1 MAALQSDRRRALE
14 KVVKDARDVAE
25 QGARAA
31 LESLAV
37 HHHEPHSSMTPA
49 QRNLRARLRAHGKQL
64 GDDRDERKGG
74 QQIDRLVAEC
84 AYEHWHRMLFARF
97 LAENDLLI
105 EPESG
110 AAVTLDEC
118 AELAKGTGRDAWEVA
133 GGFAQWMLAQVFRT
147 DDPALQVAL
156 SPETSIELEGLLAS
170 LPRDVFLADDSLG
183 WTYQFWQSAEK
194 DRVNERAKAGEKI
207 TGRTL
212 PAVTQLFTEHYMV
225 LFLLHNT
232 IGAWWAAKQMAA
244 WTDEQH
250 GACADEFAVRRAV
263 ALPEY
268 EFEYLRF
275 VRDEAARRWRP
286 AAGAFESW
294 PREARELRVL
304 DPCCGSGHFL
314 VAAFD
319 LLTRLRERE
328 EELPRDRAAVAALEA
343 NVFGLELDPRCTQIA
358 AFALAFAA
366 WKRIGRVRELPTLRV
381 ACSGLAIHG
390 DREEW
395 AKLAGEDALLRGA
408 LESLHATF
416 AQAPELGSLVDPR
429 RADVGGFK
437 LTFDFEKLLPLLTT
451 ALGRHGVQRDA
462 EQFELGVAAQGLALA
477 AELLAGSYTLVAT
490 NVPYLGRKLHSD
502 ALKDWADSQEP
513 VAKND
518 LATLFVSRMLRWVG
532 RGGTIAVV
540 TPQNWLFLT
549 SYRRLRERLL
559 EQRTW
564 NIVARLGPK
573 GFQTPMWDFNV
584 MLAVL
589 SGMEPPHDQ
598 FVAGID
604 VASARRPD
612 DKAALLRGAVPLSV
626 ASSHEAS
633 PTAESGQPTA
643 LSRDQHATE
652 SSHSGM
658 SDVNDTDIADS
669 TPGGPAD
676 GNVLLVRQADQLAN
690 PDARIALIEH
700 SHLDRLEV
708 VVGGYHGQG
717 SRDSARFML
726 CWWEFRALDK
736 RYVLLQ
742 TTVSATSA
750 FGGAHYCLLWENGEG
765 QLAANIRAYAQEG
778 SLSPDWNAG
787 LQCWGRPGV
796 VISQTGRLPAA
807 LYLGQAFDSNSAVLQ
822 VLDVAHEKAL
832 LPALWCFASSPE
844 FVDAV
849 RVIDQALKVTNAS
862 LVKVP
867 FDHVRWLSEARQ
879 KYPQGLPQPQS
890 NDPTEWLFHGHP
902 AGMLAGGSASAS
914 PFGVADSIGAERHG
928 SLISREPNSAAVLQV
943 AIARIAGYSWP
954 AELDV
959 DMHLDVAARAWVER
973 CGDLAHFVDDDG
985 VVPLVPMRNEPA
997 ADARVRELLRV
1008 ALGDVP
1014 SSSREST
1021 LLAEAARTNGGKSP
1035 AANIDDWLRNRFF
1048 EEHCALFHQRPFVWH
1063 IWDGRKKDGFGV
1075 LVHYHRLVAPNGA
1088 GRRLLEKL
1096 THGYLGDWIKRQR
1109 DEVSSGKEG
1118 ADARLAAALALQ
1130 EKLTKILEGEPPYDL
1145 FVRWKPL
1152 HQQAIGWE
1160 PDINDGVRI
1169 NIRPFVEADILRVTP
1184 KIKWT
1189 KDRGSEPQRPKADFP
1204 WFWGWDER
1212 TEDFAGGSKFTGERF
1227 NDLHYTT
1234 SFKRA
1239 ARARKEGRA

>member
-14 KVVKDARDVAE
+14 KVVKEARDVAE

-49 QRNLRARLRAHGKQL
+49 QRDLRTRLRAHGKQL
-64 GDDRDERKGG
+64 GDERDERKGG

-118 AELAKGTGRDAWEVA
+118 AELAKGTNRDAWDIA
-133 GGFAQWMLAQVFRT
+133 GSFAQRMLPQVFRT
-147 DDPALQVAL
+147 DDPVLQVTL
-156 SPETSIELEGLLAS
+156 SPETRIELEKVLAS
-170 LPRDVFLADDSLG
+170 LPREVFLADDSLG

-194 DRVNERAKAGEKI
+194 DRVNASEVQI

-232 IGAWWAAKQMAA
+232 IGAWWAAKQMAE
-244 WTDEQH
+244 WTDAQQA
-250 GACADEFAVRRAV
+250 ACADEWAVRRAL
-263 ALPEY
+263 ALPDY

-275 VRDEAARRWRP
+275 VRDEVAKRWLP

-294 PREARELRVL
+294 PRKASQLRVL

-328 EELPRDRAAVAALEA
+328 EGLARDGAVLAVLEA
-343 NVFGLELDPRCTQIA
+343 NLFGLELDPRCTQIA

-366 WKRIGRVRELPTLRV
+366 WKRIGRVRELPPLRI

-390 DREEW
+390 EREEW
-395 AKLAGEDALLRGA
+395 ATLAGDDSLLRGA
-408 LESLHATF
+408 LESLYATF

-437 LTFDFEKLLPLLTT
+437 LTVDFEKLMPLLRT

-462 EQFELGVAAQGLALA
+462 EQLELGVAAQGLAFA

-490 NVPYLGRKLHSD
+490 NVPYLGRKSHSD
-502 ALKDWADSQEP
+502 TLKEWADSHDKDG
-513 VAKND
+513 KND
-518 LATLFVSRMLRWVG
+518 LATMFLSRMLHWVG
-532 RGGTIAVV
+532 STGTVAAV

-549 SYRRLRERLL
+549 RYRALRERLL

-564 NIVARLGPK
+564 NMVVRMGEHAFESTAAAGAFAAMVIMSGARPK
-573 GFQTPMWDFNV
+573 NGSRM
-584 MLAVL
+584 
-589 SGMEPPHDQ
+589 
-598 FVAGID
+598 AGVD
-604 VASARRPD
+604 VSALRGQRPIYASE
-612 DKAALLRGAVPLSV
+612 KAALLRGEAPPATRLVSVSPATNRGVEPDREADPARADNAAGFATLVLQAEQVKNPDAVITFASLARIELLAKYANAWQGV
-626 ASSHEAS
+626 ASSDYPRFGRGFWEVA
-633 PTAESGQPTA
+633 
-643 LSRDQHATE
+643 R
-652 SSHSGM
+652 
-658 SDVNDTDIADS
+658 V
-669 TPGGPAD
+669 AD
-676 GNVLLVRQADQLAN
+676 GWVFQQSTVVDTITYGGRTEIIYWQDGYG
-690 PDARIALIEH
+690 
-700 SHLDRLEV
+700 SMTEV
-708 VVGGYHGQG
+708 
-717 SRDSARFML
+717 
-726 CWWEFRALDK
+726 C
-736 RYVLLQ
+736 
-742 TTVSATSA
+742 
-750 FGGAHYCLLWENGEG
+750 
-765 QLAANIRAYAQEG
+765 QEG
-778 SLSPDWNAG
+778 ATFRG
-787 LQCWGRPGV
+787 ATAWGKPGV
-796 VISQTGRLPAA
+796 AVSQMGPLPVTLFDGDKFDCNCSIISPFDPAHVPA
-807 LYLGQAFDSNSAVLQ
+807 VWAFCVHGDYA
-822 VLDVAHEKAL
+822 K
-832 LPALWCFASSPE
+832 
-844 FVDAV
+844 AV
-849 RVIDQALKVTNAS
+849 RSINQKLNVTNSTLA
-862 LVKVP
+862 KVP
-867 FDHVRWLSEARQ
+867 FDLAYWEKIAAE
-879 KYPQGLPQPQS
+879 KYPNGLPEPQS
-890 NDPTEWLFHGHP
+890 DDPTQWLFHGHP
-902 AGMLAGGSASAS
+902 AGNLPLSTETNAATNTALQIAVARLAG
-914 PFGVADSIGAERHG
+914 
-928 SLISREPNSAAVLQV
+928 
-943 AIARIAGYSWP
+943 YKWP
-954 AELDV
+954 VELDTKIRLAPEAKWWTV
-959 DMHLDVAARAWVER
+959 K
-973 CGDLAHFVDDDG
+973 CNDLEGFADDDG
-985 VVPLVPMRNEPA
+985 VIPIAPMRNEPA
-997 ADARVRELLRV
+997 AESRVRNLLR
-1008 ALGDVP
+1008 AAFGQEW
-1014 SSSREST
+1014 SNTKEAT
-1021 LLAEAARTNGGKSP
+1021 LLTAAGVANGKASP
-1035 AANIDDWLRNRFF
+1035 AQNLDDWLRNRFF

-1109 DEVSSGKEG
+1109 DEGNSGKEG
-1118 ADARLAAALALQ
+1118 ADARLSAALALQ

-1152 HQQAIGWE
+1152 HQQPIGWE

-1169 NIRPFVEADILRVTP
+1169 NIRPFIEADILRFTP

-1189 KDRGSEPQRPKADFP
+1189 KDRGSEPHRAKADFP

-1234 SFKRA
+1234 AFKRA
-1239 ARARKEGRA
+1239 ARERRGER

>member
-49 QRNLRARLRAHGKQL
+49 QRTLRARLRAHGKQL

-133 GGFAQWMLAQVFRT
+133 GSFAQRMLPQVFRT
-147 DDPALQVAL
+147 DDPVLQVAL
-156 SPETSIELEGLLAS
+156 SPETRLALEELLAS
-170 LPRDVFLADDSLG
+170 LPREVFLADDSLG

-232 IGAWWAAKQMAA
+232 IGAWWAAKQMAT

-250 GACADEFAVRRAV
+250 AACADEFAVRRAV
-263 ALPEY
+263 TLPEY

-275 VRDEAARRWRP
+275 VRDEATKRWRP

-319 LLTRLRERE
+319 LLTRLRESE
-328 EELPRDRAAVAALEA
+328 EGLPSDRAALAILEA
-343 NVFGLELDPRCTQIA
+343 NLFGLELDSRCTQIA

-366 WKRIGRVRELPTLRV
+366 WKRIGRVRELPPLRI

-390 DREEW
+390 EREEW
-395 AKLAGEDALLRGA
+395 ARLAGEDALLRGV

-416 AQAPELGSLVDPR
+416 EQAPELGSLLDPR

-437 LTFDFEKLLPLLTT
+437 LSVDFGRVLPLLTV
-451 ALGRHGVQRDA
+451 ALGRENVKRDA
-462 EQFELGVAAQGLALA
+462 EQLELGVAAQGLALA
-477 AELLAGSYTLVAT
+477 AELLSGSYTLVVT
-490 NVPYLGRKLHSD
+490 NVPYLGRKSQSD
-502 ALKDWADSQEP
+502 VVKEWADSHHKD
-513 VAKND
+513 AKSD

-532 RGGTIAVV
+532 STGTIAAV

-549 SYRRLRERLL
+549 RYREFRERLL
-559 EQRTW
+559 EQRAW
-564 NIVARLGPK
+564 NIVVRMGEHAFESAAAAGA
-573 GFQTPMWDFNV
+573 FAA
-584 MLAVL
+584 MLAI
-589 SGMEPPHDQ
+589 SGTRPNDTSQM
-598 FVAGID
+598 AGVD
-604 VASARRPD
+604 VSAPRGQRPIYANA
-612 DKAALLRGAVPLSV
+612 KAALLRGERPILDDLADIPGTPTAPSTSPVPLSPDTEEGTPSALLPSRPADGCVTRVLQAEQLKNPDAAITFTTLNRIELASAYANAWQGV
-626 ASSHEAS
+626 ASSDYPRFGRAFWEVREVQDGWRFQQS
-633 PTAESGQPTA
+633 TVEVTTLYGG
-643 LSRDQHATE
+643 RTE
-652 SSHSGM
+652 
-658 SDVNDTDIADS
+658 IIFWQ
-669 TPGGPAD
+669 D
-676 GNVLLVRQADQLAN
+676 GNGAMT
-690 PDARIALIEH
+690 
-700 SHLDRLEV
+700 EV
-708 VVGGYHGQG
+708 CQKGATFRGREAWNRGGV
-717 SRDSARFML
+717 A
-726 CWWEFRALDK
+726 
-736 RYVLLQ
+736 
-742 TTVSATSA
+742 
-750 FGGAHYCLLWENGEG
+750 
-765 QLAANIRAYAQEG
+765 
-778 SLSPDWNAG
+778 
-787 LQCWGRPGV
+787 
-796 VISQTGRLPAA
+796 ISQMGPLPAT
-807 LYLGQAFDSNSAVLQ
+807 LYCGEAFDCNCSVMTPN
-822 VLDVAHEKAL
+822 DPAL
-832 LPALWCFASSPE
+832 LPAFWAFCSSAE
-844 FVDAV
+844 YALAV
-849 RVIDQALKVTNAS
+849 RQINTKLNVTNSTLA
-862 LVKVP
+862 KVG
-867 FDHVRWLSEARQ
+867 FDLAVWRSVARQ
-879 KYPQGLPQPQS
+879 NYPEGLPEPQT
-890 NDPTEWLFHGHP
+890 NDATQWLFHGHP
-902 AGMLAGGSASAS
+902 AGMLAAGPSSRSPLGIPDLVGS
-914 PFGVADSIGAERHG
+914 ERHR
-928 SLISREPNSAAVLQV
+928 SLICREPNPAAVLQV
-943 AIARIAGYSWP
+943 AVARVAGYRWP
-954 AELDV
+954 AELDADLRL
-959 DMHLDVAARAWVER
+959 DMAARAWVEG
-973 CGDLAHFVDDDG
+973 CGELARFADEDG
-985 VVPLVPMRNEPA
+985 IVPLVPMRKEFA
-997 ADARVRELLRV
+997 AEARARDLLRM
-1008 ALGDVP
+1008 ALGDAWSP
-1014 SSSREST
+1014 AREAT
-1021 LLAEAARTNGGKSP
+1021 LLAEAAAANGGKPP
-1035 AANIDDWLRNRFF
+1035 AANLDEWLRNRFF

-1075 LVHYHRLVAPNGA
+1075 LVHYHRLVAPDGA

-1109 DEVSSGKEG
+1109 DEASSGKEG
-1118 ADARLAAALALQ
+1118 ADARLTAALSLQ

-1152 HQQAIGWE
+1152 HQQPIGWE

-1169 NIRPFVEADILRVTP
+1169 NIRPFIEADILRVTP

-1189 KDRGSEPQRPKADFP
+1189 KDRGSEPHRARADFP

-1234 SFKRA
+1234 AWKRA
-1239 ARARKEGRA
+1239 AREQRNTKEAKT